1 MYVRLLYVMQFFHLC
16 SFVLSIKNVVIV
28 IRLSTYISYIHSFR
42 QEFEAIE
49 DFNPKDKKSVKL
61 IAGEI
66 VEVVEKSE
74 SGL

>member
-1 MYVRLLYVMQFFHLC
+1 MLDYVMQFFHLC
-16 SFVLSIKNVVIV
+16 SFVLSIKNVAY
-28 IRLSTYISYIHSFR
+28 RLSTHICYIHSFR